1 MGSLRDIDEA
11 VVVRAC
17 DMFVHGKKNSEIL
30 DTVNHELVRLN
41 EGRRI
46 SREDVYRL
54 LAMGRER
61 GYFTFTPPERY
72 ALQTRVA
79 NTFNV
84 VQNRV
89 HVANSRSIDLTAST
103 AAKLIVELI
112 LELGN
117 KHDEVHVGLGGGYTT
132 RLVAFHL
139 ATQLKAVV
147 ELPKLVLHA
156 LSTGFNPH
164 GHHTAPVTFFGF
176 FEGIAPKVEYVGLFA
191 PPLVET
197 GQYEEAINDAGVK
210 KSFKARKKLHL
221 VISSLGS
228 ASHVHGDFYN
238 FMKQGKRG
246 KDSGLNVLKNA
257 GWVGDVL
264 FRPYSATG
272 PITDDTGIRAVS
284 LLELD
289 ELRDMARSR
298 DKHVVIVAGPCTLC
312 PKTRSDA
319 VKPLFEA
326 PDLQLW
332 SHFVMDMQTAT
343 ELLAL

>member
-17 DMFVHGKKNSEIL
+17 DMFVHGTKNSEIL
-30 DTVNHELVRLN
+30 DAVNRELGRMN
-41 EGRRI
+41 EDRRI

-79 NTFNV
+79 NAFDV

-117 KHDEVHVGLGGGYTT
+117 KHEKVHVELGGGYTA

-147 ELPKLVLHA
+147 DLPNLVLHA
-156 LSTGFNPH
+156 LSTGFDPH
-164 GHHTAPVTFFGF
+164 GHHTAPLSFFGF
-176 FEGIAPKVEYVGLFA
+176 FEGIAPTVDYVGLFA
-191 PPLVET
+191 PPVVET
-197 GQYEEAINDAGVK
+197 DQYKQTIRRASVRESFEA
-210 KSFKARKKLHL
+210 REQLHL
-221 VISSLGS
+221 VITSLGS
-228 ASHVHGDFYN
+228 ASHGHGDFFN
-238 FMKQGKRG
+238 FMQLGKKRG
-246 KDSGLNVLKNA
+246 LKVLEKA
-257 GWVGDVL
+257 GWIGDVGY
-264 FRPYSATG
+264 RPYSATG
-272 PITDDTGIRAVS
+272 PITEDTEICAVS

-289 ELRDMARSR
+289 ELMAMANSG
-298 DKHVVIVAGPCTLC
+298 DKYVVIVAGPCAVCTE
-312 PKTRSDA
+312 TRSNA
-319 VKPLFEA
+319 VRPLFVE
-326 PDLQLW
+326 PKLRLW
-332 SHFVMDMQTAT
+332 SHFVMDMQTAN
-343 ELLAL
+343 ELLG

>member
-1 MGSLRDIDEA
+1 MSLRDIDEA
-11 VVVRAC
+11 ALVLAC
-17 DMFVHGKKNSEIL
+17 DMFVNGYKNEAIR
-30 DTVNHELVRLN
+30 DAVNEELVRL
-41 EGRRI
+41 GSSVSI
-46 SREDVYRL
+46 SREQVYEL
-54 LAMGRER
+54 LTIGRKR
-61 GYFTFTPPERY
+61 RYFTLTPPERH

-79 NTFNV
+79 DRFHV
-84 VQNRV
+84 DQGSV
-89 HVANSRSIDLTAST
+89 HVANSRAIDHLAAT
-103 AAKLIVELI
+103 AAKLVVDLI
-112 LELGN
+112 LELGKRHEN
-117 KHDEVHVGLGGGYTT
+117 VHIGLGGGYTS
-132 RLVAFHL
+132 RLVAYHL
-139 ATQLKAVV
+139 ATQLRAVPG
-147 ELPKLVLHA
+147 LPTITLHA
-156 LSTGFNPH
+156 LSTGYDADF
-164 GHHTAPVTFFGF
+164 HHTAPLTFFGF
-176 FEGIAPKVEYVGLFA
+176 FEGITPKVEYVGLFA

-197 GQYEEAINDAGVK
+197 DQYEEAINDAGVK

-319 VKPLFEA
+319 VKPLFVA
-326 PDLQLW
+326 PDLRLW
-332 SHFVMDMQTAT
+332 SHFVMDMQTAS